1 MNPGGS
7 DGVSETSAA
16 AAAAVAAVKRKKPK
30 CVMLGELRMI
40 NDYNSRFTQQELPAC
55 KPILTPGWVITAFVL
70 VAIIFIPIGL
80 ASLFASEHVVEI
92 VDHYDKSCIPSNY
105 SNNVLA
111 YIQSAQTN
119 KTCTRS
125 LTQMKSVPSLHWAA
139 QALSPSHGP
148 SLMPH
153 SRRASAEWPG
163 VPLGRAKGYV
173 KSRSDNQLRS
183 RAYEF
188 DTEDCEPEAKTDK
201 GPIVPCGLI
210 AWSLFNDTYGF
221 MLQNKSLQVSKKDIA
236 WKSDQRHKF
245 GSDVYPKNF
254 QSGGLIGGAKLNE
267 SIPLSNQVDL
277 IVWMRTAALP
287 TFRKLYGKIEV
298 DLEANQNITVVI
310 QNNYNTYSFGGKK
323 KLVLSTTSWIG
334 GKNDFLGIAYL
345 TVGGLCLFLAMSF
358 IVLYVVKPSHLG
370 IHPTCHGTEILLGIS
385 TRLLQCICGPFM
397 TSIHEPPFHAEFQS
411 HKFFSTRI
419 STFSAAYFFMFEDL
433 SVLVLLLDVLFSIV
447 CNAIQRFLNC

>member
-7 DGVSETSAA
+7 DGVSESSAA
-16 AAAAVAAVKRKKPK
+16 AAAAAAAAVKRKKPK
-30 CVMLGELRMI
+30 
-40 NDYNSRFTQQELPAC
+40 YSRFTQQELPAC

-92 VDHYDKSCIPSNY
+92 VDRYDKSCIPSNY

-125 LTQMKSVPSLHWAA
+125 LTVPKQMKSPIYIYYQLDNFYQNH
-139 QALSPSHGP
+139 
-148 SLMPH
+148 
-153 SRRASAEWPG
+153 RR
-163 VPLGRAKGYV
+163 YV

-188 DTEDCEPEAKTDK
+188 DVEDCEPEAKTDK

-358 IVLYVVKPSHLG
+358 IVLYVVKPRPLGDPSYLSWNRNPAGHL
-370 IHPTCHGTEILLGIS
+370 
-385 TRLLQCICGPFM
+385 
-397 TSIHEPPFHAEFQS
+397 
-411 HKFFSTRI
+411 
-419 STFSAAYFFMFEDL
+419 
-433 SVLVLLLDVLFSIV
+433 
-447 CNAIQRFLNC
+447 N